1 VSGEPTVIL
10 PGEAMVRLVGAA
22 AKVGAAP
29 LGRYAIIGGVAVS
42 ARLQQTRRATADIDT
57 VVDDMTPPPAVET
70 LLALPGAHPDPTGA
84 HRVLVD
90 GIKVEVQGTE
100 PFDDADLDGLTDKQ
114 ILYVAAHRYALD
126 SATSVT
132 LVAQDAD
139 VRATVRVATA
149 GALFAMKLHA
159 IEDRRPAGGMDKR
172 AGDAWDIYRI
182 LLDLDRTGAVCRA
195 RRPVAPT
202 TPRRRRRR
210 RTDPGH
216 QGSPDD
222 QLAQGRRRPH
232 GRDHRPG
239 TAGPRPTRD
248 RGAQPAPVT
257 RTTSRSNG
265 GGAH

>member
-1 VSGEPTVIL
+1 
-10 PGEAMVRLVGAA
+10 MVRLVGAA
-22 AKVGAAP
+22 AKVATAP

-42 ARLQQTRRATADIDT
+42 ARLQQTHRATADIDT

-70 LLALPGAHPDPTGA
+70 LLALPGAHPDPTGP

-100 PFDDADLDGLTDKQ
+100 PFADADLDGLTDKQ

-126 SATSVT
+126 SANAVT

-182 LLDLDRTGAVCRA
+182 LLDLDRTGAVRNELAALSPSLRRVVAEAADRILVTKAARTVSWLRA
-195 RRPVAPT
+195 GDDRMAAIASDELPALGRPVIET
-202 TPRRRRRR
+202 
-210 RTDPGH
+210 
-216 QGSPDD
+216 
-222 QLAQGRRRPH
+222 LAA
-232 GRDHRPG
+232 GRDMG
-239 TAGPRPTRD
+239 
-248 RGAQPAPVT
+248 
-257 RTTSRSNG
+257 S
-265 GGAH
+265 